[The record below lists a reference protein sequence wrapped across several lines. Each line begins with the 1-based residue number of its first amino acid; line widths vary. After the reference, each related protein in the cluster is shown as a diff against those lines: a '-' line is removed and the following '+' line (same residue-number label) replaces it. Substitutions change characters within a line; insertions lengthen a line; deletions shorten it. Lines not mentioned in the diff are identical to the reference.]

1 MKTLTSFILAG
12 AVVVAMSGCGEQPK
26 PQTQQS
32 SNDVSSTKKEKAMW
46 QQFQNSKAQKSLDK
60 EFN

>member
-12 AVVVAMSGCGEQPK
+12 VVAVAMTGCGEQPK
-26 PQTQQS
+26 PQQS
-32 SNDVSSTKKEKAMW
+32 ANDVSSTKKEKAMW

-60 EFN
+60 EFK